1 MLATS
6 PTRRLARWLAK
17 PNVRVWLFLFVAS
30 LSMQFYFAGRAGRP
44 AQVSIA
50 WHQHLGGE
58 YFNIAQALLDGRG
71 FADPFGEA
79 TGPTAWMPP
88 LYPSLLAL
96 FLWVTGSR
104 LLVSGVVL
112 TLTHASLATIGT
124 TVYAMARNL
133 ARATP
138 PIYVAAFSVVWIA
151 AFNIWF
157 LLITQDI
164 WLTALAVN
172 AMLFVIYRRVVV
184 GETKAWVWTLVGGL
198 VLFLSPALAAPWLV
212 LTGYFAVTDRQ
223 WRKWGKVLAVVALIG
238 VPWAVRNT
246 LTFHKFIPVKSNLAY
261 DAYAANV
268 LDDDGIYDSKHLML
282 HPYTNARTR
291 FEYANLGE
299 VGFDEHYRQLMSDFM
314 KRHRGVVFQKVANR
328 AIAAAV
334 YYRSIAQD
342 ETGRM
347 LYFTRAVYVL
357 PLLSFVLLA
366 LFSKRHRKLA
376 DACCLF
382 CATYLAP
389 YVAVAFYVRY
399 WLALTPIFI
408 LVVFLAIDTVAERLR
423 RSTSLGWHQAPNAT
437 AGVGEAE
444 AA

>member
-1 MLATS
+1 MVATTS
-6 PTRRLARWLAK
+6 TRRLAGWLAK
-17 PNVRVWLFLFVAS
+17 PAARVWAFLFLAS
-30 LSMQFYFAGRAGRP
+30 LSLQFYFSSRVGRP
-44 AQVSIA
+44 PQVSEA

-58 YFNIAQALLDGRG
+58 YFNIAQALVDGRG

-96 FLWVTGSR
+96 LLWITGSR
-104 LLVSGVVL
+104 FLVAGVVL
-112 TLTHASLATIGT
+112 ALTHASLATIGT
-124 TVYAMARNL
+124 TVHAIARNL
-133 ARATP
+133 ARAAP
-138 PIYVAAFSVVWIA
+138 PILVVAFSVVWVA
-151 AFNIWF
+151 AFNVWF

-172 AMLFVIYRRVVV
+172 AMLVVIYRRVVH
-184 GETKAWVWTLVGGL
+184 GETKAWAWTLVGGL

-212 LTGYFAVTDRQ
+212 LTAYFAISDRQ

-238 VPWAVRNT
+238 VPWSVRNT

-268 LDDDGIYDSKHLML
+268 LDDDGIYDAKHLML
-282 HPYTNARTR
+282 HPFTNARTR

-299 VGFDEHYRQLMSDFM
+299 VGFDEHYRQLMSDFLDH
-314 KRHRGVVFQKVANR
+314 HRGVVFQKVANR
-328 AIAAAV
+328 AVAAAV
-334 YYRSIAQD
+334 YYRSIADD
-342 ETGRM
+342 ETGWM
-347 LYFTRAVYVL
+347 LFFTRVVYVL

-366 LFSKRHRKLA
+366 LLSKRHRKLT

-408 LVVFLAIDTVAERLR
+408 LVVFLAIDTVTERLR
-423 RSTSLGWHQAPNAT
+423 RAASSGWNQTPAAT
-437 AGVGEAE
+437 AGAAEVEAG
-444 AA
+444 